1 MRKIHLIKCY
11 DVFFNDLLNVKMFEL
26 RKDDRNYQVGDV
38 LEISEYVPNVYLTGR
53 VKYAI
58 VTYKLSCF
66 AGLEQGYCIL
76 GLRKM
81 SLLERLIYSISP

>member
-1 MRKIHLIKCY
+1 MRKIHSIKCY

-38 LEISEYVPNVYLTGR
+38 LEISEYIPNFCFTGR

-58 VTYKLSCF
+58 VTYKLSGF
-66 AGLEQGYCIL
+66 TGLEQGYCIL

-81 SLLERLIYSISP
+81 SLLERLIYTISP